1 MKNKIISWFLRHSL
15 TIASC
20 ALITGLGIAFLV
32 WSSPGT
38 TTIGENISTGQLTT
52 TGTTTLATTEGNVG
66 IGTTTPATTLQ
77 VADTASSTVM
87 IGESGKTGCLILAD
101 SDGVGV
107 TYITANEGVLTATT
121 TKPDICK

>member
-52 TGTTTLATTEGNVG
+52 T
-66 IGTTTPATTLQ
+66 GTTTPATTLQ